1 MPPFVYLSPTPTT
14 SLQELAMSEPSDAPQ
29 PREPLDRRAFLSR
42 AAVLGAA
49 ASAGVGWAPRTGGS
63 RGPATTTGAPIGP
76 PRATAPFELEEITVA
91 ELQTGM
97 ASGRYTAKRVVELYL
112 ERIAAM
118 DRAGASLGSIIET
131 NPEALA
137 LAEALDRERAAK
149 GARGPLHGVPVLL
162 KDNIDTADR
171 MTTTAGSLALEGSIP
186 PRDALVAER
195 LRAAGAIL
203 LAKTNMSEW
212 ANIRSNHSS
221 SGWSA
226 RGGQCRNPFV
236 LDRNP
241 CGSSSG
247 SAAAVSANFGALA
260 VGTETDGSIVCP
272 ASACGIVGLKPT
284 VGLVSRA
291 GIIPISHTQDT
302 AGPLCR
308 TVADA
313 AALLSALASEDP
325 RDPATAAAARHREPD
340 YTKFLDSTGLR
351 GARIGVAREKFFG
364 YSDGVDR
371 MAEAAIEVFRR
382 EGAIVVDPAD
392 IPHAGTY
399 DDAELAVL
407 LFELKA
413 DLNAY
418 LATLGPSAPVR
429 TLADVIAFNEREKA
443 REMPFFGQELFL
455 QAEAKGP
462 LSTPAYRK
470 ALTTCARLAR
480 SQGLDAAMDKHRLDA
495 IVAPTGNPAWP
506 TDPVNGDHFTGG
518 SSTPAAVAGYP
529 SISVP
534 MGQVSGLPV
543 NLSFIGRA
551 WSEPTLIRLAFAFE
565 QLTLHRKAPRFL
577 PTLQ

>member
-1 MPPFVYLSPTPTT
+1 MPD
-14 SLQELAMSEPSDAPQ
+14 PSGPPQ
-29 PREPLDRRAFLSR
+29 PSEPLDRRAFLSH

-49 ASAGVGWAPRTGGS
+49 AAGGLHPASGALAPASAPFAPVPS
-63 RGPATTTGAPIGP
+63 PAAD
-76 PRATAPFELEEITVA
+76 APFELEEITVA
-91 ELQTGM
+91 ELQAGM

-112 ERIAAM
+112 GRIAAM
-118 DRAGASLGSIIET
+118 DRTDVSLGSIIET
-131 NPEALA
+131 NPDALT
-137 LAEALDRERAAK
+137 LAETLDRERASK
-149 GARGPLHGVPVLL
+149 GPRGPLHGIPVLL

-186 PRDALVAER
+186 PRDAHLAER

-212 ANIRSNHSS
+212 ANIRSNRST

-247 SAAAVSANFGALA
+247 SAAAVSANFGTLA

-272 ASACGIVGLKPT
+272 ASACGVVGLKPT
-284 VGLVSRA
+284 VGRVSRT

-313 AALLSALASEDP
+313 ATLLGALAGGDP
-325 RDPATAAAARHREPD
+325 RDPATAASSGHREPD
-340 YTKFLDSTGLR
+340 YTKFLDPAGLR
-351 GARIGVAREKFFG
+351 GARIGVARAKFFG
-364 YSDGVDR
+364 YSDVVDR
-371 MAEAAIEVFRR
+371 LAEAAIGVFRR

-399 DDAELAVL
+399 DDAELEVL

-418 LATLGPSAPVR
+418 LATLGPAARVR
-429 TLADVIAFNEREKA
+429 TLADVIAFNERARA
-443 REMPFFGQELFL
+443 REMPYFGQELFL

-462 LSTPAYRK
+462 LTTPAYRK
-470 ALTTCARLAR
+470 ALNTCTRLAR
-480 SQGLDAAMDKHRLDA
+480 HQGLDAILDKHRLDA

-534 MGQVSGLPV
+534 MGQAWGLPV
-543 NLSFIGRA
+543 NLSFTGRA
-551 WSEPTLIRLAFAFE
+551 WSEPTLIRLAYAFE
-565 QLTLHRKAPRFL
+565 QITMHRKAPRFL
-577 PTLQ
+577 STLA